1 MNTKKQLLGKVSS
14 VKMDKTVVVEVHR
27 KFPHPIYKKYV
38 NRSKKYYAHDSQNLC
53 DLGDKVLI
61 EEFRP
66 MSKLKRWKVK
76 SIEEKKNK

>member
-38 NRSKKYYAHDSQNLC
+38 NRSKKYYADDPEKICNV
-53 DLGDKVLI
+53 GDIVRILESKPI
-61 EEFRP
+61 
-66 MSKLKRWKVK
+66 SKLKRWKIVN
-76 SIEEKKNK
+76 IEKKAVK

>member
-27 KFPHPIYKKYV
+27 KYPHPIYKKYV